1 MDAVRV
7 QDLRPGQTM
16 DRPLYSPTGRLLLR
30 AGVPLTV
37 GMLRMLA
44 RGNDESFVLI
54 PQTDD
59 EIAALERGEIPALP
73 SAPATTSDHTTDAS
87 LDAPTPETI
96 PEPRA
101 HVGAVARTEAPAPA
115 IVEVKPEPAI
125 EPEPPAEPAPESA
138 PEPEP
143 AVAIAAPIEQPVP
156 AAAEEDPDA
165 VERALRRGR
174 REARDARRELL
185 VFRARVRRD
194 AEAVIAARSA
204 RWARL
209 SLRVVPG
216 VDPVPFAKHPELDL
230 VDASELAEEITRV
243 RAGGRELVRRTLA
256 RLIDGQET
264 GPELLLEALDEAI
277 DLASAWPAR
286 YAMLALGLPRR
297 VDSIPDHGYATGV
310 LAVGAAVRLGW
321 SPADTRA
328 VGLTA
333 MLADVGLA
341 LIPQPLRSVGRPL
354 TEVEMNSVRRHAWYS
369 AALLERARGLPEPV
383 QLAVSQHHE
392 REDGSGYPA
401 RLKSP
406 RIHDYARLVAVA
418 DALAALTS
426 PRAHRPALAPHD
438 AIARVVRDAS
448 AGVYDR
454 AIVRAVVDACGL
466 FPVGSYVRLSTGA
479 LAVVVAPAQPGRL
492 DRPTVRVVRS
502 TWDRPAHG
510 ASRWLDRPIDLRAAD
525 VSVVGAVAG

>member
-7 QDLRPGQTM
+7 QDLRPGQAM

-30 AGVPLTV
+30 AGVPLTA

-59 EIAALERGEIPALP
+59 EIAALERGEVPALP
-73 SAPATTSDHTTDAS
+73 SAADTTPTADPDAA
-87 LDAPTPETI
+87 LDQPRPETI
-96 PEPRA
+96 PE
-101 HVGAVARTEAPAPA
+101 ARPEGPSPA
-115 IVEVKPEPAI
+115 IVPPTPIVEIKPEPQ
-125 EPEPPAEPAPESA
+125 
-138 PEPEP
+138 PEPELEPDPEPTP
-143 AVAIAAPIEQPVP
+143 AAEAEPSAG
-156 AAAEEDPDA
+156 AAAEEDPEAAD
-165 VERALRRGR
+165 RAARRGR

-209 SLRVVPG
+209 ALRVVPG

-297 VDSIPDHGYATGV
+297 VDSIPDHGYAAGV
-310 LAVGAAVRLGW
+310 LAVGAAIRLGW

-341 LIPQPLRSVGRPL
+341 LIPQPLRTVGRPL

-401 RLKSP
+401 RLKGP